1 MKQRGQL
8 IIMSGFSGS
17 GKGTITQALLERYPQ
32 EYALSVS
39 ATTRQPREGEKD
51 GIHYFFLSKKD
62 FETKIQK
69 HEFLEYACYVDDYYG
84 TPADYVEQ
92 HLASGKN
99 VILEIE
105 IQGAL
110 QVKKKVP
117 DALLVFVTPP
127 TAEILENRLRG
138 RGTESEDVIASRM
151 SRAAVEADGCEV
163 YDYLVVNDDLDASVA
178 LMHQIIQYEKEK
190 PVQPVTQ
197 CENSKMKHQID
208 LISKIRTE
216 LKEKAKGE

>member
-69 HEFLEYACYVDDYYG
+69 HE
-84 TPADYVEQ
+84 
-92 HLASGKN
+92 
-99 VILEIE
+99 
-105 IQGAL
+105 
-110 QVKKKVP
+110 
-117 DALLVFVTPP
+117 
-127 TAEILENRLRG
+127 
-138 RGTESEDVIASRM
+138 
-151 SRAAVEADGCEV
+151 
-163 YDYLVVNDDLDASVA
+163 
-178 LMHQIIQYEKEK
+178 
-190 PVQPVTQ
+190 
-197 CENSKMKHQID
+197 
-208 LISKIRTE
+208 
-216 LKEKAKGE
+216 

>member
-69 HEFLEYACYVDDYYG
+69 HEFLEYACYVDNYYG

-110 QVKKKVP
+110 KEKSSGCASRICYTAYRRNTGKQTAWSGHGIGRCHCIPDVKSCC
-117 DALLVFVTPP
+117 
-127 TAEILENRLRG
+127 RG
-138 RGTESEDVIASRM
+138 RR
-151 SRAAVEADGCEV
+151 
-163 YDYLVVNDDLDASVA
+163 L
-178 LMHQIIQYEKEK
+178 
-190 PVQPVTQ
+190 
-197 CENSKMKHQID
+197 
-208 LISKIRTE
+208 
-216 LKEKAKGE
+216 